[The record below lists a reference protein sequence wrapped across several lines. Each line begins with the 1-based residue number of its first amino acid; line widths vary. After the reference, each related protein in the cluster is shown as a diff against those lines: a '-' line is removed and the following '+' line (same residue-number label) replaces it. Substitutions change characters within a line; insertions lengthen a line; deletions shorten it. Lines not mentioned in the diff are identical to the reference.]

1 MRRQL
6 PSACLSVSVWVL
18 PLPLSLCL
26 SVRLSHPFAVCVWVM
41 QSASTCFSTENA
53 LNPELEFASRKRF
66 ASQIR
71 KIHTHSHTHI
81 VTYLP
86 HTRTQTLEIA
96 KIYLC
101 VFRRMSPPS
110 WVWAKFLSKINIWA
124 TKNMPVC
131 GSVAFVS
138 ASVCVCVFRGAKEI
152 WKYLESTNCR
162 IMWSSLQ
169 TFLLL
174 YICVTLSP
182 PSARIVVVSRG
193 RPLSLFAWVSCRR
206 RRRRRCRIVSV
217 CVAQNCCFSDDCLL
231 LLFLLARPAG
241 ALWYQNAKNKPNLN
255 YNFFFAS
262 SLLF

>member
-1 MRRQL
+1 
-6 PSACLSVSVWVL
+6 
-18 PLPLSLCL
+18 
-26 SVRLSHPFAVCVWVM
+26 
-41 QSASTCFSTENA
+41 
-53 LNPELEFASRKRF
+53 
-66 ASQIR
+66 
-71 KIHTHSHTHI
+71 
-81 VTYLP
+81 
-86 HTRTQTLEIA
+86 
-96 KIYLC
+96 
-101 VFRRMSPPS
+101 MSPPS

-138 ASVCVCVFRGAKEI
+138 ASVSVCVCACCVFRGAKEI

-206 RRRRRCRIVSV
+206 RRCRIVSV

-255 YNFFFAS
+255 YNFFLLQVFFFNELLVAFDLRLIPFNCQKNLETITCVGDAVGAAINAAVVRRSVATRPLFS
-262 SLLF
+262 SD